1 MSYMDI
7 YVIFIK
13 GNLCPAFPGRTRGQR
28 VLPVS
33 AASQLPSIQSNTLVG
48 RHIWVAY
55 SVHFIE
61 YYNVFSI
68 IIIKKTQIK
77 TIMRCHRKAINLA

>member
-1 MSYMDI
+1 MGEEREDS
-7 YVIFIK
+7 FIK
-13 GNLCPAFPGRTRGQR
+13 GNLYFAFKSKGKGQR

-33 AASQLPSIQSNTLVG
+33 AASQLPSTQSNSYA
-48 RHIWVAY
+48 RVAY
-55 SVHFIE
+55 LEWPIPVHFIE

-77 TIMRCHRKAINLA
+77 TIMRCHHKAINLA